1 MKKYSKK
8 LVIGIAGLAI
18 LGFVYVLITGYTPAH
33 ACGWGGS
40 GGQGYAPQQRG
51 GAWQKGPMANAPA
64 ITQEQAFDIVSNHIS
79 RLNPNLKVG
88 QVNDAG
94 SFFEAEILSADNEV
108 VQLMGVDKQSGRIML
123 IN

>member
-8 LVIGIAGLAI
+8 LVFGIAGLAI
-18 LGFVYVLITGYTPAH
+18 FSLGYVMFTGHTNAN

-40 GGQGYAPQQRG
+40 GGQGYAPQRG
-51 GAWQKGPMANAPA
+51 GAWQKGPMANAPTL
-64 ITQEQAFDIVSNHIS
+64 TQEQAIEIISNHIR
-79 RLNPNLKVG
+79 RLNPDLKVG
-88 QVNDAG
+88 RVNDAG
-94 SFFEAEILSADNEV
+94 SFFEAEILSTDNEV

>member
-8 LVIGIAGLAI
+8 LAFGILSLAVF
-18 LGFVYVLITGYTPAH
+18 GFGYLMFTGHQPAQ

-51 GAWQKGPMANAPA
+51 NRMGPLASKPA
-64 ITQEQAFDIVSNHIS
+64 LTQEQAFDIVSNHIK
-79 RLNPNLKVG
+79 RLNPDLRVG

-94 SFFEAEILSADNEV
+94 NFYEAEILSTDNEV
-108 VQLMGVDKQSGRIML
+108 VQLMGVDKQSGRLML

>member
-8 LVIGIAGLAI
+8 LIIGIAGLTI
-18 LGFVYVLITGYTPAH
+18 LGLGYILITGHTPAH

-40 GGQGYAPQQRG
+40 GGQGYAPQQTG
-51 GAWQKGPMANAPA
+51 GAWHKGPMANAPA
-64 ITQEQAFDIVSNHIS
+64 ITQEQAFDIVSTHIS
-79 RLNPNLKVG
+79 RLNPDLKVG

>member
-1 MKKYSKK
+1 MKKFFKTAAFGV
-8 LVIGIAGLAI
+8 LGLAVF
-18 LGFVYVLITGYTPAH
+18 GFGYVMFTGHTSAS

-51 GAWQKGPMANAPA
+51 NQVGPLASRPS
-64 ITQEQAFDIVSNHIS
+64 ITQEQAFEIVSNHI
-79 RLNPNLKVG
+79 RKLNPDLQVG

-94 SFFEAEILSADNEV
+94 NFYEAEILSKDKEV
-108 VQLMGVDKQSGRIML
+108 VQLMGVDKQSGRVML